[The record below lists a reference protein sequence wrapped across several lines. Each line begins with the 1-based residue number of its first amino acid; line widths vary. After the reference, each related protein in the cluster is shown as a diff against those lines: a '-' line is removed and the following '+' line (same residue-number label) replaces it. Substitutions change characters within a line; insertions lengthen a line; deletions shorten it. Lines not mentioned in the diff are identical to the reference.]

1 MERVPK
7 TSAIGLF
14 PIKLLF
20 SLIAVQ
26 QSLINATPRATKL
39 FQLLLLVGEE
49 RLELSLPKKQV
60 PKTCVSAIP
69 PLAQNFV
76 V

>member
-39 FQLLLLVGEE
+39 FQLLLLVGE
-49 RLELSLPKKQV
+49 RGLEPPPIARPV
-60 PKTCVSAIP
+60 PKTGVSTIP